1 MLFASTSVRDGRAP
15 RTQNIT
21 SHLPYLFPPQPL
33 TVECLRGRPAGSVCV
48 NTSTYREPS
57 AFEQNTGYAT
67 RGLGRGRGCRRAGAS
82 AGTQARVQACLE
94 AVRKHQAE
102 VAAPK

>member
-1 MLFASTSVRDGRAP
+1 MNLSLHRLSRAH
-15 RTQNIT
+15 IT

-33 TVECLRGRPAGSVCV
+33 TVESLRGRPAGSVCV
-48 NTSTYREPS
+48 NTSTHREPL
-57 AFEQNTGYAT
+57 AFEQNTGYTT
-67 RGLGRGRGCRRAGAS
+67 RGHGRGRGRRRECMLA
-82 AGTQARVQACLE
+82 E